1 MPENPTVRELDHRFS
16 DGIDVRLL
24 WRPHD
29 DRVLVAVADAKTGVS
44 FTLEVGPDQRALE
57 VFHHPRLCRRAPQ
70 RRREHGRARPGERIM
85 TRVLRR
91 FRRAVRRRVEPAI
104 EIAIAFA

>member
-57 VFHHPRLCRRAPQ
+57 VFHHPFAY
-70 RRREHGRARPGERIM
+70 AGERRSGDES
-85 TRVLRR
+85 TGELAQVSGS
-91 FRRAVRRRVEPAI
+91 
-104 EIAIAFA
+104 